1 MFESVLLVIRPRL
14 LLTTSFLATLMLV
27 STAGCSDEGE
37 QSPSDPVI
45 EAFTSSASPVLAGAE
60 VELTWKT
67 RHAEAVRIEVDGEAI
82 DLDAAASA
90 AHGTVVVRPTNQT
103 SYRLVATGIT
113 GKEVDEA
120 LSIAVT
126 PAIVSFTASPSEIEA
141 GQKATLAWEV
151 LGATT
156 VEVMTEEGEESSFR
170 DASGT
175 LEVTPELTTTFV
187 LKAEGPSGTADARVT
202 VHVDPVIEAF
212 TARVERPMRAG
223 MDAELSWKTRG
234 ARTLV
239 VESGGTEHP
248 IERDLT
254 DEGSGKF
261 PIDPSG
267 RFVLRASSGD
277 RVVSVDATVPVT
289 EEPRILRFETSEPVT
304 AGRGYEARVDL
315 IWEAV
320 GATSVEII
328 SEPGGVVEVPPGLE
342 ESGRVGVQVG
352 GPMSF
357 RIVARNDA
365 GEDTAEVEADVR
377 AVPAID
383 FFGGLPT
390 TVAVGDWVEIEW
402 QVEDASSIRL
412 DRDGVDL
419 MVPHELVGRLDEMI
433 IIPGDHVFR
442 LQAFNDLGFTVER
455 TITIA
460 TGAPRDLTLMAS
472 PMRVDNLGEVELA
485 WTSDGGTNLRV
496 LQDETGDLVCET
508 SDVRSI
514 ASGSCAA
521 QAPAGSGWIV
531 YRAVASNGE
540 GELESEARVLVAGGP
555 FISSFG
561 ADSDFVQLGRS
572 VLLSWE
578 VLPDLDG
585 SVPDL
590 HLEDDLGTV
599 YDLDGQGGVGE
610 LEVSMT
616 EAGRRTFQLRASTPG
631 RGSATATVSVD
642 VVRTPELDVHSQPL
656 WVNEAGDS
664 VEIHWTSENAT
675 EVTVSLLD
683 TDQNVDEL
691 LCHKADPLEVAAGSC
706 LVSVGFPSSAFRV
719 TVSNQVGTI
728 VSEDVSVWVR
738 PATIASFAPDTVDL
752 LRGEKLTLEWSSVN
766 GTSYR
771 LLRRLDPAGHF
782 VDLSTRPSATN
793 PSWRSSTND
802 SLNSSI
808 VQFPNGFTFPYSG
821 TPRTSVR
828 VGNQGFL
835 GFDLSQTS
843 ETTADSSWTFPEIGA
858 AAVDLAPLWRGLS
871 KKNGNVWLDLIEG
884 EQAFVVQWKDYEFS
898 ASSSSGNPANLN
910 FEAVLWNDGDFEF
923 RYGTMSAAFP
933 TWADGYE
940 SLIGWQDESRTQ
952 GRTLN
957 AWRSTYP
964 GGLQGRVLPED
975 WTVPPTGSM
984 EFYPKYDTTYTL
996 EIRNGHS
1003 VATQEVDV
1011 VVHPNATIYPEV
1023 EPADPIPGDVF
1034 RFSWRAYG
1042 VQSFVI
1048 EEEDGTVICTVS
1060 GADIDGGGCDHYE
1073 ANEGTYTYTLRAHG
1087 AHPRDEIVR
1096 SIVVRVLPQL
1106 DISSFS
1112 SDSQVVM
1119 PGEPVELSWVTT
1131 SAQLVEI
1138 VANPGGPIAIPV
1150 SESPLA
1156 GSVIV
1161 QPMVSTTYTFTAERQ
1176 GVVRSE
1182 TARVGVRSAT
1192 VDQLGTTTPT
1202 ISQGGSAQLTWET
1215 GGQGYRYFEDPTMVE
1230 VTGRPF
1236 VDISATGTPLT
1247 GPGATVV
1254 FPQGFKFPYFGME
1267 LEEIRMTKPGYLTT
1281 NLTDNGLLS
1290 PDRMP
1295 HTTAP
1300 NRLLFPFWNSFC
1312 SAPGEMFWKFEAGVG
1327 EPDHVILQWKGMQ
1340 WSPLFGPCSAADD
1353 ANFQAVLFAD
1363 GSFEFRYGSI
1373 RYNNATTGNVPSGS
1387 MASIGFQDPTARTFS
1402 QVLFNTPYPGGL
1414 SGRTFRYELPGA
1426 TGSRTVV
1433 PTESTEYTL
1442 CTLGEGWKECRTE
1455 RIVVRRP
1462 GDLAITELQI
1472 APEIGSPPYFEVRGL
1487 SVDAVDLE
1495 GAVITSGAAT
1505 HTIQTGG
1512 PFPLGFGQ
1520 YRVFA
1525 AAPLLGVDDVYVFG
1539 NSLTLASAGEISI
1552 VKDGV
1557 VLAALEWDDTWPFD
1571 VGIAAELNP
1580 VFHRRSVGPGTASQW
1595 CPGSDYYDGYNLG
1608 TPGRTGLTCSSTFYD
1623 VDWLSSKPFIDIDA
1637 TGTEI
1642 PVLRQAT
1649 KAASVGPIG
1658 FDFPYFGAMVTDVW
1672 ASSGG
1677 WVTFGAQTLGYNTPR
1692 LLPATQNPTTG
1703 KVAPFWSPL
1712 NAQPAN
1718 YEPNTFKYETRTVD
1732 GKQVAIYQWTNYRTF
1747 GMGTFTM
1754 QAQLWEEGD
1763 IVFAYGEIKG
1773 TDPTFQGSNASI
1785 GIDNPGGTIGI
1796 SYLFKET
1803 LLSPWQ
1809 SIHFGYKGP
1818 IPGP

>member
-1 MFESVLLVIRPRL
+1 MFESVLLVMRPRL
-14 LLTTSFLATLMLV
+14 LLTTSILATFVLF
-27 STAGCSDEGE
+27 STLGCSDEAE
-37 QSPSDPVI
+37 KTPPDPVI
-45 EAFTSSASPVLAGAE
+45 EAFTSPSSRVLAGEE

-67 RHAEAVRIEVDGEAI
+67 RHAEEIRVEADGVAI
-82 DLDAAASA
+82 DLGAAAEPG
-90 AHGTVVVRPTNQT
+90 HGTVVVQPTT
-103 SYRLVATGIT
+103 RTTYRLVATGIT
-113 GKEVDEA
+113 GKEVDEE
-120 LSIAVT
+120 LSIDVT
-126 PAIVSFTASPSEIEA
+126 PAILSFSASPSEIEA
-141 GQKATLAWEV
+141 GQKATLSWEV
-151 LGATT
+151 LGATK
-156 VEVMTEEGEESSFR
+156 VEVMAEEGGESTGGEP
-170 DASGT
+170 SGSI
-175 LEVTPELTTTFV
+175 EVSPEFTTTFV
-187 LKAEGPSGTADARVT
+187 LKAEGPSGTAEDQIT
-202 VHVDPVIEAF
+202 VFVDPVIESF

-223 MDAELSWKTRG
+223 MGAELSWKTHG
-234 ARTLV
+234 ARALV
-239 VESGGTEHP
+239 VEAGGTEHP
-248 IERDLT
+248 IELDLVDQGT
-254 DEGSGKF
+254 AVF
-261 PIDPSG
+261 PIDSSG
-267 RFVLRASSGD
+267 RFVLKASSGD
-277 RVVSVDATVPVT
+277 RVVSAEATVPVT
-289 EEPRILRFETSEPVT
+289 DDPRILRFETGGPVS
-304 AGRGYEARVDL
+304 AGRGFEALLELSWDV
-315 IWEAV
+315 V

-328 SEPGGVVEVPPGLE
+328 AEPGGVVDLPQGLE
-342 ESGRVGVQVG
+342 GSGSTTVQVG
-352 GPMSF
+352 GPTSF
-357 RIVARNDA
+357 RFVAKNDA
-365 GEDTAEVEADVR
+365 GEDTAEAEADVR
-377 AVPAID
+377 AVPSIE

-390 TVAVGDWVEIEW
+390 TVAVGDWVELEW

-419 MVPHELVGRLDEMI
+419 MIPTELVGRLDEMI
-433 IIPGDHVFR
+433 IDTGDHVFR
-442 LQAFNDLGFTVER
+442 LQAFNDLGFVVER
-455 TITIA
+455 TITIS
-460 TGAPRDLTLMAS
+460 TGAPRDLTLTAS
-472 PMRVDNLGEVELA
+472 PMRVDNLGEVELS

-496 LQDETGDLVCET
+496 LQAETGNLVCET
-508 SDVRSI
+508 SDVRAI

-521 QAPAGSGWIV
+521 RAPAESGWIA
-531 YRAVASNGE
+531 YRAVASNGD
-540 GELESEARVLVAGGP
+540 GELESEVRVLVAGGP

-561 ADSDFVQLGRS
+561 ANAEFAQVGGS
-572 VLLSWE
+572 VLLSWD
-578 VLPDLDG
+578 VLADLDG
-585 SVPDL
+585 VVPDL
-590 HLEDDLGTV
+590 HLEDDLGTA
-599 YDLDGQGGVGE
+599 YDVGGLIGE
-610 LEVSMT
+610 LEIAVT
-616 EAGRRTFQLRASTPG
+616 EAGRRTFQLKASTPG
-631 RGSATATVSVD
+631 RDEATATVSVD
-642 VVRTPELDVHSQPL
+642 VVRTPELTAYTHPL
-656 WVNEAGDS
+656 WANDAGDP
-664 VEIHWTSENAT
+664 VEIRWTSEHAAEVSVATLDDNGEVEEILCRFIDPANAANGSCSVT
-675 EVTVSLLD
+675 AIFPDATFRVAAANHAGTTVSVDVTVS
-683 TDQNVDEL
+683 
-691 LCHKADPLEVAAGSC
+691 
-706 LVSVGFPSSAFRV
+706 
-719 TVSNQVGTI
+719 
-728 VSEDVSVWVR
+728 VR
-738 PATIASFAPDTVDL
+738 PATISSFEPDTVDL

-771 LLRRLDPAGHF
+771 LLRSTGPDGEF
-782 VDLSTRPSATN
+782 IDLSTRPSATN

-871 KKNGNVWLDLIEG
+871 KKNGNVWMDLIEG

-898 ASSSSGNPANLN
+898 ASSSSGNPASLN
-910 FEAVLWNDGDFEF
+910 FEVVLWNDGDFEF

-933 TWADGYE
+933 SWADGYE

-952 GRTLN
+952 GRTLS
-957 AWRSTYP
+957 AWRSAYP

-975 WTVPPTGSM
+975 WTVPPIGSL
-984 EFYPKYDTTYTL
+984 ELYPKYDTTYTL

-1003 VATQEVDV
+1003 VATQEVEV
-1011 VVHPNATIYPEV
+1011 VVHPNATIYPAV
-1023 EPADPIPGDVF
+1023 QPADPIPGDVF
-1034 RFSWRAYG
+1034 QFSWRAYG
-1042 VQSFVI
+1042 VQDLTI

-1060 GADIDGGGCDHYE
+1060 GADIDGGGCDHHE

-1087 AHPRDEIVR
+1087 SHPRDEIVR
-1096 SIVVRVLPQL
+1096 SIVVRVLPHL

-1112 SDSQVVM
+1112 SDSQLVL

-1156 GSVIV
+1156 GSVVV
-1161 QPMVSTTYTFTAERQ
+1161 QPLVSTTYTFTAERQ

-1182 TARVGVRSAT
+1182 TAQVSVRTAT

-1236 VDISATGTPLT
+1236 VDISATGTTLT
-1247 GPGATVV
+1247 GAGATVV

-1281 NLTDNGLLS
+1281 NLADNGLMS

-1295 HTTAP
+1295 HTNGP
-1300 NRLLFPFWNSFC
+1300 NRLIFPFWNAFC
-1312 SAPGEMFWKFEAGVG
+1312 AAPGEMFWKFEAGVG

-1340 WSPLFGPCSAADD
+1340 WNPLFGACSPADD

-1373 RYNNATTGNVPSGS
+1373 RYNNATTGAVPSGS
-1387 MASIGFQDPTARTFS
+1387 MASIGFQDPTARTYS
-1402 QVLFNTPYPGGL
+1402 QLLFNTAYPGGL

-1426 TGSRTVV
+1426 TGSRTIV
-1433 PTESTEYTL
+1433 PAESTEYTL
-1442 CTLGEGWKECRTE
+1442 CTLGEGWKECRTQ

-1472 APEIGSPPYFEVRGL
+1472 APEFGSPPYFEVRGL

-1495 GAVITSGAAT
+1495 GAVITSGAMT

-1525 AAPLLGVDDVYVFG
+1525 AAPLLGVDDVYAFG
-1539 NSLTLASAGEISI
+1539 NSLTLTSPGELSI

-1557 VLAALEWDDTWPFD
+1557 VLAALDWDDTWPFD
-1571 VGIAAELNP
+1571 LGIAAELNP
-1580 VFHRRSVGPGTASQW
+1580 VFHRRSVAPATASQW
-1595 CPGSDYYDGYNLG
+1595 CPASNPYDGMNLG
-1608 TPGRTGLTCSSTFYD
+1608 SPGRTGLTCTSTFYD

-1649 KAASVGPIG
+1649 KAGPAGPIG
-1658 FDFPYFGAMVTDVW
+1658 FDFPYFGAIVTDVW

-1677 WVTFGAQTLGYNTPR
+1677 WITFGAQTLGYNTPR
-1692 LLPATQNPTTG
+1692 LLPATQNPITG

-1712 NAQPAN
+1712 NAQPAI

-1773 TDPTFQGSNASI
+1773 PDPTFQGSNASI

-1796 SYLFKET
+1796 SYLFKEP

-1809 SIHFGYKGP
+1809 SLHFGYKGP
-1818 IPGP
+1818 IPTP